1 MRLLVVTNDFP
12 PTVGGIENYTY
23 SLVRRWPPGDVI
35 VVTRAVPGAEEFD
48 AGQKFRI
55 VRRESSTLLP
65 SRDLADSL
73 LSLIAQESI
82 DVVHFPSSLP
92 LGLMGRSLGR
102 PYVLSVHGGEYRL
115 ASRLP
120 AVRTLLKRVSA
131 GAGLI
136 IAESSF
142 AAKLVRDF
150 MGDGPALRT
159 ITCGVDVDRYG
170 KDVAPAVEVGD
181 GGPVVLSVS
190 RLVARKGP
198 RTLVGCFP
206 SVLARYP
213 DAHLVIVG
221 GGPDLEPLKKKA
233 AQLHIEQSVTFTG
246 PQPWDR
252 ISSYL
257 SAATIFALPTR
268 SRFLGTETEGLPL
281 VYVEAAAAGLPLI
294 GGRAGGVTDAVR
306 EGETGLLVSNGDS
319 AETAAAILRLLDDP
333 ALAARMGK
341 AARKMAEEEFEW
353 DALAEKYRQALEE
366 LAVTGGQ
373 KD

>member
-23 SLVRRWPPGDVI
+23 SLVRRWAPTDVV
-35 VVTRAVPGAEEFD
+35 VVTRTVAGGEEFD
-48 AGQKFRI
+48 SEQDFQVIRHSTA
-55 VRRESSTLLP
+55 TLLP
-65 SRDLADSL
+65 SRSL
-73 LSLIAQESI
+73 SSSLRRVIETESI

-92 LGLMGRSLGR
+92 LGLMGRGLGK

-120 AVRTLLKRVSA
+120 VARSLLKRVSA
-131 GAGLI
+131 GASVILP
-136 IAESSF
+136 ESSF
-142 AAKLVRDF
+142 AAELVRDL
-150 MGDGPALRT
+150 MGEGPALRT

-170 KDVAPAVEVGD
+170 KKVAPAVEVGN
-181 GGPVVLSVS
+181 GGPVILSVS

-206 SVLARYP
+206 IVLKRYP

-221 GGPDLEPLKKKA
+221 GGPDLESLQRKA
-233 AQLHIEQSVTFTG
+233 AQLQIERSVTFAG

-252 ISSYL
+252 IPTYL
-257 SAATIFALPTR
+257 SAATVFALPTR
-268 SRFLGTETEGLPL
+268 SRFMGTETEGLPL

-306 EGETGLLVSNGDS
+306 EGETGLLVSNGDVH
-319 AETAAAILRLLDDP
+319 ETAAAIIRLLDDP
-333 ALAARMGK
+333 ELAARFGR
-341 AARKMAEEEFEW
+341 AARKMAEAEFDW
-353 DALAEKYRQALEE
+353 DALADKYREALKEHCSP
-366 LAVTGGQ
+366 
-373 KD
+373 